1 MGWFG
6 TEPRAR
12 FPYQTRFEPSAC
24 PSHHHPSVRNK
35 APERQILTEM
45 SCIGCYLPLLS
56 SEVLVPNQMGE
67 WKWQFRD
74 LKQAA
79 SSRCPRCMFVLR
91 CVSTV
96 ISDIK
101 DVSTVKLYPGNK
113 LEIFLYGGYTRFFSL
128 RISDS
133 EYASQGSIVISEL
146 GVFPIVLVLCS

>member
-1 MGWFG
+1 
-6 TEPRAR
+6 
-12 FPYQTRFEPSAC
+12 
-24 PSHHHPSVRNK
+24 
-35 APERQILTEM
+35 
-45 SCIGCYLPLLS
+45 
-56 SEVLVPNQMGE
+56 
-67 WKWQFRD
+67 
-74 LKQAA
+74 
-79 SSRCPRCMFVLR
+79 MFVLR